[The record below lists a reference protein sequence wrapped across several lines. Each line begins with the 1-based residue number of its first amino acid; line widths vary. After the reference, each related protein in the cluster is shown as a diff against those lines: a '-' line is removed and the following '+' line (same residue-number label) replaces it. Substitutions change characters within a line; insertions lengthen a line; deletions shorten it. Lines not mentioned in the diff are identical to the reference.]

1 MIILGPRCD
10 NGNVQLKFMGK
21 MKATLTSNGWSAK
34 TYIDVFG
41 GGGGWGLPAFNLWSR
56 YDAAAEFLAGPI
68 QCRALGATG

>member
-41 GGGGWGLPAFNLWSR
+41 GGGGG
-56 YDAAAEFLAGPI
+56 
-68 QCRALGATG
+68 CRPLIFGRDMMPQLSF